1 MFNNKWFSIAVGSG
15 LAVLLLVGLLAVAP
29 AFAQGGGTPRGS
41 GGMMGGTGN
50 NGGVGPG
57 WMMGNS
63 QGITGTNQ
71 FGFGPGWMM
80 QQTQGYSGTLPFGP
94 GMMGMMGNFFNGDG
108 SFAGMMNGFGGM
120 MGGGMNVNP
129 NNPFYTAPTPLTL
142 DEATTILDVYLAD
155 LDDANLAY
163 QDIMIF
169 DNHTY
174 AQIIEKDSGVG
185 VMEVLIDPTT
195 QAVYPEMGPNM
206 MWNQKYGMMSGFGR
220 YGMMGGMMGGFNNG
234 MMGNRFNFGNTD
246 SPAELTVTP
255 EQAVTAAQSYLDTN
269 FSDKAL
275 TADEPAAPFYGYYTL
290 DISQDGKTV
299 GMLSINGYT
308 GAVWPHTWHGK
319 LLTMSEE

>member
-1 MFNNKWFSIAVGSG
+1 
-15 LAVLLLVGLLAVAP
+15 
-29 AFAQGGGTPRGS
+29 
-41 GGMMGGTGN
+41 
-50 NGGVGPG
+50 
-57 WMMGNS
+57 
-63 QGITGTNQ
+63 
-71 FGFGPGWMM
+71 
-80 QQTQGYSGTLPFGP
+80 
-94 GMMGMMGNFFNGDG
+94 
-108 SFAGMMNGFGGM
+108 
-120 MGGGMNVNP
+120 
-129 NNPFYTAPTPLTL
+129 
-142 DEATTILDVYLAD
+142 
-155 LDDANLAY
+155 
-163 QDIMIF
+163 
-169 DNHTY
+169 
-174 AQIIEKDSGVG
+174 
-185 VMEVLIDPTT
+185 
-195 QAVYPEMGPNM
+195 M

-299 GMLSINGYT
+299 GMLSVNGYT